1 MRIFFKDG
9 FMIPVEGW
17 FKKISAKDHI
27 FVGVQFKDQN
37 KKLLKMTKNSENLR
51 M

>member
-1 MRIFFKDG
+1 
-9 FMIPVEGW
+9 MIPVENKGQIIKKI
-17 FKKISAKDHI
+17 KKISAKDHI

-37 KKLLKMTKNSENLR
+37 KKLLKMTKESESFR